1 VGYASKIAG
10 TLTLAGMIAA
20 AAPASAAVET
30 FASFTQLGQGSSI
43 RWAKTTSGGTL
54 FTTSTPGGT
63 TAGKT
68 KVNFNY
74 LTSSLGNLGPLAADF
89 TMTLKAENGNPAFSG
104 GGFLIQSGLTGS
116 FSFIYTGS
124 GFTIGDTT
132 YTTGTNLLSGTIG
145 QASIAG
151 AAGSS
156 SGGVSAST
164 DGGSAITYTSDV
176 LAFRDGSN
184 FDFALTLT
192 QIASVL
198 NRPAANQSLRNFTAA
213 ATGSFSSD
221 PAPQVIA
228 LPVPETAT
236 WGLMLVGFGAI
247 GGALRSRRSNR
258 ELASL

>member
-1 VGYASKIAG
+1 
-10 TLTLAGMIAA
+10 LTLAGMIAV
-20 AAPASAAVET
+20 AAPAFAEVET
-30 FASFTQLGQGSSI
+30 FASFTQVAQGSSI
-43 RWAKTTSGGTL
+43 RWAKTATGGSL
-54 FTTSTPGGT
+54 FTTSVAGGN
-63 TAGKT
+63 TAGTT
-68 KVNFNY
+68 KVNFN
-74 LTSSLGNLGPLAADF
+74 LFGNGLNNLGPLAADF
-89 TMTLKAENGNPAFSG
+89 TMNLTAGAGNPAYSG
-104 GGFLIQSGLTGS
+104 GGFLIQGGLSGA
-116 FSFIYTGS
+116 FSFIYTGA
-124 GFTIGDTT
+124 GFTIGDTV
-132 YTTGTNLLSGTIG
+132 YTSGTNLLSGNIS

-164 DGGSAITYTSDV
+164 EGDSGSVITYTSDV
-176 LAFRDGSN
+176 LQFRDGSN

-198 NRPAANQSLRNFTAA
+198 NRPSATSSLRNFRAV